1 MKKSIKRKKNI
12 ILWKN
17 ANPQNNQS
25 AITNNGLLRCLNL
38 ISKDYELIKS
48 KLDEKNEQLENIKK
62 MFKKN
67 K

>member
-1 MKKSIKRKKNI
+1 MFLQKMK
-12 ILWKN
+12 IL
-17 ANPQNNQS
+17 
-25 AITNNGLLRCLNL
+25 
-38 ISKDYELIKS
+38 KDYELIKS

>member
-1 MKKSIKRKKNI
+1 MFLQKMQ
-12 ILWKN
+12 IL
-17 ANPQNNQS
+17 
-25 AITNNGLLRCLNL
+25 
-38 ISKDYELIKS
+38 KDYELIKS